1 MPRDVALDSV
11 TEATVSFQN
20 VCGIRRKLVNQGL
33 TSSIPCWRREMLLPE
48 AQEEMHFRVPP

>member
-1 MPRDVALDSV
+1 MPQDVALDSV

-20 VCGIRRKLVNQGL
+20 VCRIRRKLVSQGL
-33 TSSIPCWRREMLLPE
+33 SSSIPCWRTETLLPE